1 MKVEQKGLVVDVFPS
16 GLSGVGRMEA
26 CVFIGTHAAV
36 LDEKSRLV
44 MPAGFRKDNSEAV
57 LGGDFYITPH
67 QDGFLIARPAV
78 VWEGYLQLI
87 QVATELD
94 GAQKRKFVRLLC
106 NNSVKTRLDSQFRMV
121 LSQVQRRKLA
131 FDNLESRQKLLV
143 VGCGDFIEVWPEARY
158 RGEDDSTRELS
169 GFINGFDGR

>member
-1 MKVEQKGLVVDVFPS
+1 
-16 GLSGVGRMEA
+16 MES

-44 MPAGFRKDNSEAV
+44 MPAGFRKDNPDAV

-67 QDGFLIARPAV
+67 QEGFLIARPAV
-78 VWEGYLQLI
+78 VWEEYLQSI
-87 QVATELD
+87 QETVELD
-94 GAQKRKFVRLLC
+94 GAQKRKFIRLLC
-106 NNSVKTRLDSQFRMV
+106 NNSVKTRLDNQFRMV
-121 LSQVQRRKLA
+121 LSQPQRRKLA
-131 FDNLESRQKLLV
+131 FDSEEPRQKLLV
-143 VGCGDFIEVWPEARY
+143 VGCGDFIEVWPEGRY

>member
-1 MKVEQKGLVVDVFPS
+1 MNG
-16 GLSGVGRMEA
+16 

-57 LGGDFYITPH
+57 LAGDFYITPH
-67 QDGFLIARPAV
+67 QEGFLIARPAV
-78 VWEGYLQLI
+78 VWDAYLHSIQSAEG
-87 QVATELD
+87 LD

-106 NNSVKTRLDSQFRMV
+106 NNSVKTRLDGQFRMV
-121 LSQVQRRKLA
+121 LSQAQRKKLA
-131 FDNLESRQKLLV
+131 FPDEEPRQRLLV

-158 RGEDDSTRELS
+158 RGEDDSTTELS
-169 GFINGFDGR
+169 GFIDDFDGR

>member
-1 MKVEQKGLVVDVFPS
+1 
-16 GLSGVGRMEA
+16 MEA

-67 QDGFLIARPAV
+67 QEGFLIARPAV
-78 VWEGYLQLI
+78 VWGAYLQSI
-87 QVATELD
+87 QSATELD
-94 GAQKRKFVRLLC
+94 GIQKRKFVRLLC

-131 FDNLESRQKLLV
+131 FDNDELRQKLLV

>member
-1 MKVEQKGLVVDVFPS
+1 
-16 GLSGVGRMEA
+16 MES

-44 MPAGFRKDNSEAV
+44 MPAGFRKDNSDVV

-67 QDGFLIARPAV
+67 QEGFLIARPSV
-78 VWEGYLQLI
+78 VWDSYLQSI
-87 QVATELD
+87 QDSGELD
-94 GAQKRKFVRLLC
+94 GAQKRKFIRLLC
-106 NNSVKTRLDSQFRMV
+106 NNSVKIRLDNQFRMV
-121 LSQVQRRKLA
+121 LSQAQRRKLA
-131 FDNLESRQKLLV
+131 FDNDEPRQKLLV
-143 VGCGDFIEVWPEARY
+143 VGCGDFIEVWPETRY

>member
-1 MKVEQKGLVVDVFPS
+1 
-16 GLSGVGRMEA
+16 MEA

-44 MPAGFRKDNSEAV
+44 LPAGFRKDNSETV
-57 LGGDFYITPH
+57 LGGDFYLTPH
-67 QDGFLIARPAV
+67 QEGFLIVRPAI
-78 VWEGYLQLI
+78 VWELYLQSI
-87 QVATELD
+87 QMTAELD

-106 NNSVKTRLDSQFRMV
+106 NNSVKTRLDSQFRLV

-131 FDNLESRQKLLV
+131 FDNEEPRQRLLI
-143 VGCGDFIEVWPEARY
+143 VGCGDFIEVWPETKY